1 MRTRSYAEKSVSRT
15 DALGSMRMMR
25 IALVS
30 PYSWTYPGGVTRHI
44 EALAECF
51 IQQGHHVRVLAPYDP
66 VDLSSRILHRGAAP
80 QPVPAPDYL
89 VPLGRTLG
97 FKANGAVSNLSITPY
112 GVATAQHELRT
123 GGYDVVHI
131 HEPVAPLGGWITT
144 QLTDLPLVGTFH
156 SFSEAR
162 VPNGLANAMGAR
174 RVLNRLHVRIAV
186 SEAAAWTGR
195 RFFGGHHR
203 IIPNGVHVDPA
214 VLARAGHRTPS
225 ERLRIVFVGQAVER
239 KGLPLLLRS
248 FEALRDHIPT
258 ELTVIGP
265 TAEELAPLMLDDR
278 DVRVLGKVD
287 DARKREELEQAD
299 VLCAPSLRGESFGM
313 VLTEAFAAGTP
324 VIASDIAG
332 YRDVV
337 RDGVDGVLVP
347 PGDAQALAVTL
358 RDLWEDPLRRA
369 EMGRAAVTGV
379 QRFAWPRVADQV
391 IEAYEDAIAVPAPQG
406 TAQRA
411 AVAIGVRS
419 ADLRPHVRA
428 RRIPTLEPRPVSRR
442 GRLGTVLRRGA
453 FAAFSL
459 GAVLLAILAL
469 EKIGLASVA
478 TALLASSPSFVILGL
493 GVMCAAMAMRA
504 VSWHAI
510 LQAALPKARIRM
522 SDAMQGTFIGVLMSS
537 TLPARLGEPSRAL
550 VVARRAGHPRESFP
564 FVLGT
569 VVSQTL
575 LNIVA
580 LVILGA
586 VMFSSVDIF
595 SGHQDALLA
604 AVIAPLA
611 LLAVVLLAP
620 LLLRQRAY
628 PVRFR
633 RVQNLLGQTRA
644 ALTRVRAGL
653 IVFRR
658 PRQGAVATVAQLG
671 AWALQ
676 WMSCYILLVA
686 LGLNHQAGPAA
697 GAAVLFAVNISAVLP
712 ATPANLGVF
721 QAACAAVLHTGWHVG
736 FGTGVAYGVILQAVE
751 VTTAILMGGPAL
763 LKEGMSWREVRLRA
777 MHATPVKLPARPHR
791 PATARRGS
799 PVDVRG

>member
-1 MRTRSYAEKSVSRT
+1 
-15 DALGSMRMMR
+15 MR

-51 IQQGHHVRVLAPYDP
+51 IADGHDVRVLAPYDP
-66 VDLSSRILHRGAAP
+66 VDLHSKILHRGAAP
-80 QPVPAPDYL
+80 QPLQAPDYL
-89 VPLGRTLG
+89 VSLGRTVG
-97 FKANGAVSNLSITPY
+97 FKANGAVSNLSISAS
-112 GVATAQHELRT
+112 GIHALQRELRT

-131 HEPVAPLGGWITT
+131 HEPVAPMTGWAAAE
-144 QLTDLPLVGTFH
+144 LTRLPLVGTFH
-156 SFSEAR
+156 SYSER
-162 VPNGLANAMGAR
+162 LVPNAMANFFGAWR
-174 RVLNRLHVRIAV
+174 ILNRLHVRIAV

-195 RFFGGHHR
+195 RWFGGHYR
-203 IIPNGVHVDPA
+203 IIPNGVHVDPE
-214 VLARAGHRTPS
+214 VVARAGTKPPAD
-225 ERLRIVFVGQAVER
+225 RLRIVFVGQAVER

-248 FEALRDHIPT
+248 FEALREHIPT

-265 TAEELAPLMLDDR
+265 SPEDLAPLMLDDR
-278 DVRVLGKVD
+278 GVRVLGKVD
-287 DARKREELEQAD
+287 DARKHRELEQAD

-324 VIASDIAG
+324 VVASDIAG

-337 RDGVDGVLVP
+337 RDDVDGVLVP
-347 PGDAQALAVTL
+347 PADAQALAETL
-358 RDLWEDPLRRA
+358 RDLWEEPDRRA
-369 EMGRAAVTGV
+369 AMARAAAADV
-379 QRFAWPRVADQV
+379 QRFAWSRVAAEVMD
-391 IEAYEDAIAVPAPQG
+391 AYQDAVAVPAPQG
-406 TAQRA
+406 TAQRT
-411 AVAIGVRS
+411 AVAIGLRS

-459 GAVLLAILAL
+459 GAILLAILAL
-469 EKIGLASVA
+469 QKIGLANVA
-478 TALLASSPSFVILGL
+478 TALVGSSPSFVLLGL

-522 SDAMQGTFIGVLMSS
+522 ADAMQGTFIGVLMSS

-550 VVARRAGHPRESFP
+550 VVARRAGQPRESFP
-564 FVLGT
+564 VVLGT

-586 VMFSSVDIF
+586 VMFSSVNIF

-611 LLAVVLLAP
+611 LLAIVLLAP
-620 LLLRQRAY
+620 FALRHREHA
-628 PVRFR
+628 VRFR
-633 RVQNLLGQTRA
+633 RVQSLLAQARGA
-644 ALTRVRAGL
+644 MTRVRAGL
-653 IVFRR
+653 VVFRR
-658 PRQGAVATVAQLG
+658 PRQGIIATAAQLG

-686 LGLNHQAGPAA
+686 LGLNDQAGPAA
-697 GAAVLFAVNISAVLP
+697 AAAVLFAVNISAVLP

-777 MHATPVKLPARPHR
+777 MHATPVKLPARSR
-791 PATARRGS
+791 GTAPVRRRG

>member
-1 MRTRSYAEKSVSRT
+1 M
-15 DALGSMRMMR
+15 GMMR

-51 IQQGHHVRVLAPYDP
+51 IERGHDVRVLAPYDP
-66 VDLSSRILHRGAAP
+66 VDLTSRILHRGATP
-80 QPVPAPDYL
+80 QSLPAPDYL

-112 GVATAQHELRT
+112 GVAAAQTELRT

-156 SFSEAR
+156 SFSEGR
-162 VPNGLANAMGAR
+162 VPNGLANLMGAR

-195 RFFGGHHR
+195 RFFGGHYQV
-203 IIPNGVHVDPA
+203 IPNGVHVDPE
-214 VLARAGHRTPS
+214 VLSRAGHKPPS
-225 ERLRIVFVGQAVER
+225 ERLRIVFVGQSVER

-265 TAEELAPLMLDDR
+265 TAEELSPLMLDDR

-287 DARKREELEQAD
+287 DARKREELERAD

-324 VIASDIAG
+324 VVASDIAG

-337 RDGVDGVLVP
+337 RDGVDGILVP
-347 PGDAQALAVTL
+347 PGDPQALAEAL
-358 RDLWEDPLRRA
+358 RDFYDEPERRRDMA
-369 EMGRAAVTGV
+369 RAAAAQVK
-379 QRFAWPRVADQV
+379 RFAWPAVADQV
-391 IEAYEDAIAVPAPQG
+391 LTAYEEAVAVPVATRPVH
-406 TAQRA
+406 RA
-411 AVAIGVRS
+411 AVAVGVRA
-419 ADLRPHVRA
+419 ADLKPHIPA
-428 RRIPTLEPRPVSRR
+428 RRLPSLEPAPASRR
-442 GRLGTVLRRGA
+442 NPVATAARRAGMAVFSVGA
-453 FAAFSL
+453 L
-459 GAVLLAILAL
+459 LLAYKAL
-469 EKIGLASVA
+469 STIGLGNIAQ
-478 TALLASSPSFVILGL
+478 ALLASSPSFVILGL
-493 GVMCAAMAMRA
+493 GVMCGAMALRA

-510 LQAALPKARIRM
+510 LRAALPKARVRL

-550 VVARRAGHPRESFP
+550 VVARRTGRPREHLP
-564 FVLGT
+564 VVLGT

-580 LVILGA
+580 LIVLGA
-586 VMFSSVDIF
+586 VMFSSVDLF
-595 SGHQDALLA
+595 NGHQDALVVA
-604 AVIAPLA
+604 AVAPLT
-611 LLAVVLLAP
+611 LLLIVLLAP
-620 LLLRQRAY
+620 LILRHGGG
-628 PVRFR
+628 RFGR
-633 RVQNLLGQTRA
+633 LQALVVQTRRGM
-644 ALTRVRAGL
+644 TRVRAGL
-653 IVFRR
+653 MVFRR
-658 PRQGAVATVAQLG
+658 PKLGAVAAGAQLG

-676 WMSCYILLVA
+676 WISCYILLVA
-686 LGLNHQAGPAA
+686 LGLNHQAGLAA
-697 GAAVLFAVNISAVLP
+697 AAAVLFAVNITAVLP

-736 FGTGVAYGVILQAVE
+736 LGTGVAYGVILQAVE
-751 VTTAILMGGPAL
+751 VSTAILMGTPAL

-777 MHATPVKLPARPHR
+777 MHAAPVKLPARPHR
-791 PATARRGS
+791 APSRHSGALDTNG
-799 PVDVRG
+799 